1 MLSGFIIA
9 PGRLPVPPCGLL
21 VAALVAFRGDHVA
34 LTLFPIAPALCH
46 LTGGAHRSS
55 QREQT
60 DEAQTIRR
68 EG

>member
-1 MLSGFIIA
+1 MLSGFMIA
-9 PGRLPVPPCGLL
+9 PGRLPVRLCGLL
-21 VAALVAFRGDHVA
+21 ATDLVAFRGDQIA